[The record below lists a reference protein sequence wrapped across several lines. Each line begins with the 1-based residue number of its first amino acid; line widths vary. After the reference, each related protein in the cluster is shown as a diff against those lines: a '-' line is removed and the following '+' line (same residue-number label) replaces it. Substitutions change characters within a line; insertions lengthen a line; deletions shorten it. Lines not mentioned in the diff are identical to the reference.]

1 MPKKPLKKSAA
12 MLVDVTNLLP
22 LPEAAELAGVREQWL
37 RKLVQAGRVK
47 GVRIGTR
54 YFVDREDAAAFERH
68 PSRGRPRK
76 GS

>member
-54 YFVDREDAAAFERH
+54 YFVDRADAAAFERH

-76 GS
+76 GN